1 MEREPN
7 TQYVASISY
16 GKDSLAMLEAIKILG
31 YPLDRIITS
40 EVWFDDEIQAD
51 LPPMVAFKDTADK
64 IILDRYGIKVEHF
77 CAMNKDGTKKTYKQL
92 FYHIPKRRKASA
104 DTESPFEGMVK
115 GFPQTRIGGTIW
127 CKHLKETKIEPIGD
141 SLMASPKMGGAVG
154 ATNSKKVGI
163 EFNQRLP
170 EKRLTVVQLR
180 PQIWDFGQDQAFFPI
195 CPVKSGARQ
204 VRFHISG

>member
-127 CKHLKETKIEPIGD
+127 CKHLKETKIDPIGD
-141 SLMASPKMGGAVG
+141 SLMASPKMGGGRCHDLKKSGNRVRSMASREKAYRG
-154 ATNSKKVGI
+154 AT
-163 EFNQRLP
+163 
-170 EKRLTVVQLR
+170 
-180 PQIWDFGQDQAFFPI
+180 QASNLGFWTRSSVFQYAP
-195 CPVKSGARQ
+195 
-204 VRFHISG
+204 